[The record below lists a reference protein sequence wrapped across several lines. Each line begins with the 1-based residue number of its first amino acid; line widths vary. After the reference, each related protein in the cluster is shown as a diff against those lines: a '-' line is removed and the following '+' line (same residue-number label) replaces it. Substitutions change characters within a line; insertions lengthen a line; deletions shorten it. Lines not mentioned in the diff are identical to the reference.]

1 MKTENQE
8 MIQQLMDEGEY
19 SPLYPFVLQSNLS
32 DFQKI
37 LISIML
43 NDIRMNGSITW
54 KHQTY
59 ADKLLKSRK
68 GIWDQFRILNECGI
82 IIPMEDNKAGSKSNK
97 FTISFSAISDY
108 KPVTRKKKPVT
119 GENKPVTG
127 ESKPVTGESKP
138 VTGES
143 KPVTPGLHIKKLKEI
158 NKETNKENKKILK
171 TSDDKAIVLNTSFLV
186 IEDEP
191 IDDYLASLETQA
203 SFKTNDIKEANQLA
217 LQNVKT
223 KEHDLAY
230 F

>member
-127 ESKPVTGESKP
+127 ESKPVT
-138 VTGES
+138 
-143 KPVTPGLHIKKLKEI
+143 PGLHIKKLKEI

-223 KEHDLAY
+223 KEHDLASFLDELGY
-230 F
+230 